1 MSATDVAPTVLQF
14 IADNHRL
21 LIGGDWVDA
30 QEGGEIDVLD
40 PATGELLT
48 RVAEARAGDVDAA
61 VHAARRAFDDGPW
74 RGLST
79 SARGNILLR
88 AATLVEER
96 GQELAQLDSLDAG
109 LPIGTSQALV
119 AFCVDFL
126 RYMAGLPTKIEGSTL
141 SPAAHSPDRFL
152 SQILREPL
160 GVIGQISP
168 WNAPLTM
175 AIEKVA
181 PALATGNCIVLKP
194 AEQTPLTALALGQIL
209 LDAGLPAGVLNVVPG
224 RGETAGAAL
233 VEHGG
238 VDKISFTG
246 STEVG
251 KRIVA
256 AVAPNLTK
264 VSLELGGK
272 SPNIVFADAYMDEAV
287 QGAASAI
294 FAFSGQSC
302 AAGSRLFVEQSVFD
316 DFLSAL
322 AQEAKRLTVANPLD
336 PATDLGP
343 LVSGEQRERVLGYL
357 RSGREAGGCIVTGGE
372 PLDRPGF
379 FMAPTIVSNTDPG
392 MAIEREEIFGP
403 VVTAIPFKDQDEV
416 VARANATTYGLAAG
430 VWTSDIKRA
439 HQVTRALRAG
449 VVWVNCYNMFDS
461 ALPFGGYK
469 HSGWGRENGL
479 AVIDLYTQTKTVTT
493 AF

>member
-1 MSATDVAPTVLQF
+1 
-14 IADNHRL
+14 
-21 LIGGDWVDA
+21 
-30 QEGGEIDVLD
+30 
-40 PATGELLT
+40 
-48 RVAEARAGDVDAA
+48 
-61 VHAARRAFDDGPW
+61 
-74 RGLST
+74 
-79 SARGNILLR
+79 
-88 AATLVEER
+88 
-96 GQELAQLDSLDAG
+96 
-109 LPIGTSQALV
+109 
-119 AFCVDFL
+119 
-126 RYMAGLPTKIEGSTL
+126 
-141 SPAAHSPDRFL
+141 
-152 SQILREPL
+152 
-160 GVIGQISP
+160 
-168 WNAPLTM
+168 
-175 AIEKVA
+175 
-181 PALATGNCIVLKP
+181 
-194 AEQTPLTALALGQIL
+194 
-209 LDAGLPAGVLNVVPG
+209 
-224 RGETAGAAL
+224 
-233 VEHGG
+233 
-238 VDKISFTG
+238 
-246 STEVG
+246 
-251 KRIVA
+251 
-256 AVAPNLTK
+256 
-264 VSLELGGK
+264 
-272 SPNIVFADAYMDEAV
+272 MDEAV

-343 LVSGEQRERVLGYL
+343 LVSGEQLERVLGYL